1 MGGGLLNLISYGNQN
16 IILSGNPSKTFFKC
30 VYLKYTNFGLQK
42 FRIDC
47 EGSNRKLRETE
58 TSTFKFK
65 VPRYADLLMDTYL
78 VMDLPNIWSPI
89 LPPTT
94 NNIDNVQP
102 DDPNINRL
110 VVVGGASLLQGGVTI
125 AVSDDGGINWEAA
138 NSSDNIFA
146 EGFDVIWLGN
156 LTNPLWVAV
165 GQPYTGVN
173 NNTIVRSTNG
183 RDWTSISNT
192 PFGNNGSGYGIAYDS
207 NNNLLISVGNNDPL
221 DATSTCIGYSNDLG
235 ITWTKITNATID
247 GIVETINNIF
257 DTGGITAI
265 SYGNG
270 MWVAVGITSG
280 IYAPYITSNDGINWI
295 GYNTNLWDNKGFNK
309 TSILHCSGN
318 NWIMGGFATNPLPPD
333 IAKGRILIS
342 NDNGIS
348 WSNTNLPTED
358 YAPNRVMS
366 LSINPNNNIILG
378 VGQGANIPG
387 GNQQFY
393 LMSSND
399 NGLNWT
405 NLLNP
410 LNNCGVTNGITGI
423 FWNST
428 YNRWNLGGGGCENQL
443 AYNNNLEGLGAWS
456 ISEPNGGNNL
466 FPANLVSPVEVRN
479 FAQGFLKGNIHPVI
493 PSLPTLT
500 DIWKPY
506 EFKWIKDLGTQLI
519 ERVRFTV
526 GGVTIQEFTGQ
537 YLRCMVERDFDNTKK
552 DLYYKMTGN
561 ISELNDPANAFQRN
575 GYYPNVYPTNIP
587 NFNIVGPEPSI
598 RARKLYIPLNIWFT
612 LASKMAFPLICL
624 NKQDLNI
631 EVDLRPINE
640 LFIVRDIETL
650 IYPTTNSPFLAAPD
664 NGFPNIPS
672 ASASVGPHI
681 KANFNNQLFKF
692 YRFLQPPTWI
702 NKENKKLIVVAGGVN
717 SPTRSSLFAYSLDG
731 KNWIT
736 SPEQSI
742 FLFITS
748 IASNKKNFFVATGIK
763 SDNIDNA
770 NQFAYS
776 YDGIN
781 WLPSPTPVDSIFSDE
796 GEDGGGYQI
805 AYGNNMWVA
814 VGSQIDNVL
823 PGNQF
828 AYSFDGINWLSSPTK
843 SYKIFRAGTCVKYAN
858 GMWIAGGLQSNEVDP
873 ENTPNQFA
881 YSFDGIN
888 WQASP
893 TPNNS
898 VFSWRPN
905 AIEYG
910 NNLWVAAQGWL
921 PDGTTETAYSTDGIN
936 WVANPLSSIG
946 LLISSWGSG
955 ALAYG
960 NGIWVGVGTRTTQ
973 NVLSNEFVY
982 SLNGKEWLPAE
993 TPPPNT
999 IFGSDVSGYGMVIW
1013 DNTLQLFIATSLAAS
1028 PNGSQSNQ
1036 FAYSSDGKNW
1046 VSSPTV
1052 QGSIY
1057 EAGLGLASGYYFD
1070 DNLLILEDW
1079 EDKRTIWNADIHLI
1093 STYAFLSDEEI
1104 KVFTNKQ
1111 QNYLV
1116 KQVYY
1121 FKHENVVESKK
1132 VNLFSTSG
1140 LVSDWM
1146 WYFQRNDVN
1155 LRNQWSNYTNWEY
1168 DYQPYSIIDPSGC
1181 FDIYSQ
1187 NIVGTPNAA
1196 SITINSN
1203 SLNPANNPGGYIT
1216 NYKINGNYRLANQ
1229 KNIMISWGLSLDGK
1243 YRENIQDAGVLD
1255 YIEKYTRTS
1264 GNAHDGLYCYNFCL
1278 QTNPLDFQPSGSMN
1292 LTDFNQIEFE
1302 VKTHLPTL
1310 DPNAQSLTICDPS
1323 GNFIA
1328 INKSNWRIYDY
1339 TYDLYIM
1346 EERYNI
1352 LYFEDAKAHLVYAR

>member
-30 VYLKYTNFGLQK
+30 VYSKYTNFGLQK

-102 DDPNINRL
+102 DDPNIYRL

-173 NNTIVRSTNG
+173 NNTIVRSING

-221 DATSTCIGYSNDLG
+221 DVTSTCIGYSNDLG
-235 ITWTKITNATID
+235 ITWTKITNATVD

-318 NWIMGGFATNPLPPD
+318 NWIMGGFATNPPPPD

-640 LFIVRDIETL
+640 LFTVRDIETL
-650 IYPTTNSPFLAAPD
+650 IYPTTNSPFLPAPD

-681 KANFNNQLFKF
+681 KANFNNELFKF

-702 NKENKKLIVVAGGVN
+702 SKE
-717 SPTRSSLFAYSLDG
+717 
-731 KNWIT
+731 
-736 SPEQSI
+736 
-742 FLFITS
+742 
-748 IASNKKNFFVATGIK
+748 
-763 SDNIDNA
+763 
-770 NQFAYS
+770 
-776 YDGIN
+776 
-781 WLPSPTPVDSIFSDE
+781 
-796 GEDGGGYQI
+796 
-805 AYGNNMWVA
+805 
-814 VGSQIDNVL
+814 
-823 PGNQF
+823 
-828 AYSFDGINWLSSPTK
+828 
-843 SYKIFRAGTCVKYAN
+843 
-858 GMWIAGGLQSNEVDP
+858 
-873 ENTPNQFA
+873 
-881 YSFDGIN
+881 
-888 WQASP
+888 
-893 TPNNS
+893 
-898 VFSWRPN
+898 
-905 AIEYG
+905 
-910 NNLWVAAQGWL
+910 
-921 PDGTTETAYSTDGIN
+921 
-936 WVANPLSSIG
+936 
-946 LLISSWGSG
+946 
-955 ALAYG
+955 
-960 NGIWVGVGTRTTQ
+960 
-973 NVLSNEFVY
+973 
-982 SLNGKEWLPAE
+982 
-993 TPPPNT
+993 
-999 IFGSDVSGYGMVIW
+999 
-1013 DNTLQLFIATSLAAS
+1013 
-1028 PNGSQSNQ
+1028 
-1036 FAYSSDGKNW
+1036 
-1046 VSSPTV
+1046 
-1052 QGSIY
+1052 
-1057 EAGLGLASGYYFD
+1057 D
-1070 DNLLILEDW
+1070 DNLLILQDW

-1121 FKHENVVESKK
+1121 FKHENIIESKK

-1168 DYQPYSIIDPSGC
+1168 DYQPYSIVDPSGC

-1216 NYKINGNYRLANQ
+1216 NYKINSNYRLANQ

-1255 YIEKYTRTS
+1255 YVEKYTRTS